1 MKNSFCRHG
10 SATSS
15 TVHPCVIAWHTHT
28 HTHVT
33 TAHCVLVTVQRCSS
47 YTVFLPAKRTRVCY
61 WSRSVTV
68 QSTTLHVLGCAC
80 AGYWLRFY
88 VPL

>member
-28 HTHVT
+28 HTHTHTRNDGSLRSCHCT
-33 TAHCVLVTVQRCSS
+33 TMLKLYCVLAS
-47 YTVFLPAKRTRVCY
+47 
-61 WSRSVTV
+61 
-68 QSTTLHVLGCAC
+68 
-80 AGYWLRFY
+80 
-88 VPL
+88 